1 MSKQVRLLRR
11 ISVFLCAAALSLF
24 PALAAE
30 PDNSFLDVPM
40 DAWYAQSVYYVQA
53 QGLMAGTGAGTF
65 SPNLPMTRGMLLTVL
80 YRVAGSPILDEASLG
95 TPFSDVPQDTWYADG
110 IYWARSEGIA
120 SGYSEEEFGPND
132 SVTREQLVTMLWRYS
147 GSPQSQSD
155 SAFSDEAAISVWAD
169 TAVSW
174 ASSNGLVSGTLG
186 NLFEPAGLATR
197 AQAAVIL
204 TNYDQ
209 QVPQEQPEPEPEPEP
224 VPQPEPEPV
233 PDPDPE
239 PTPEPE
245 PPDDSISTLLP
256 NTYDSS
262 AFVVENGFLTYQ
274 GDVPSYVGID
284 VSAHQNLID
293 WDRVAAAGVDFVMIR
308 AGYRG
313 YTQGI
318 IHQDDYFE
326 YNINEALRAGLDV
339 GIYFFSQA
347 TSVEEAREEALQTLE
362 WIADYDITYP
372 VVFDWERIDQ
382 SDSRTQN
389 TTGDVITACA
399 QGFCSIIADAGYTPM
414 TYGSPSKVG
423 KDLQLSQLSDYPFWL
438 AHYTIDW
445 RPTSFQYHYDMW
457 QYSSSGSVDGIEGR
471 VDLNLCLR
479 DW

>member
-1 MSKQVRLLRR
+1 MIKHARLLRR
-11 ISVFLCAAALSLF
+11 LPALLLTAALCLV
-24 PALAAE
+24 PAFAAE
-30 PDNSFLDVPM
+30 TDSSFLDVPM

-53 QGLMAGTGAGTF
+53 QGLMSGTGSGTF
-65 SPNLPMTRGMLLTVL
+65 SPNLPMTRGMLVTVL
-80 YRVAGSPILDEASLG
+80 YRVAGSPALSDSALDAQ
-95 TPFSDVPQDTWYADG
+95 FSDVPQDTWYANG

-147 GSPQSQSD
+147 GSPEAESA
-155 SAFSDEAAISVWAD
+155 SAFSDEDAISLWAD

-174 ASSNGLVSGTLG
+174 ASSNGLVSGIEG
-186 NLFEPAGLATR
+186 NLFAPAGLATR

-209 QVPQEQPEPEPEPEP
+209 QTAEQPEPEP
-224 VPQPEPEPV
+224 
-233 PDPDPE
+233 DPDPE
-239 PTPEPE
+239 PEQ
-245 PPDDSISTLLP
+245 PDNPSSPLLP
-256 NTYDSS
+256 NTYDSD

-274 GDVPSYVGID
+274 GDDAPSYVGID

-293 WDRVAAAGVDFVMIR
+293 WDKVADTGVDFVMIR

-313 YTQGI
+313 YTVGSI
-318 IHQDDYFE
+318 YEDIYYE
-326 YNINEALRAGLDV
+326 YNINEALRVGLDV

-347 TSVEEAREEALQTLE
+347 TSVEEAREEALQTLA
-362 WIADYDITYP
+362 WIEDYDITYP
-372 VVFDWERIDQ
+372 VVFDWERVSQ
-382 SDSRTQN
+382 SNSRTKD

-399 QGFCSIIADAGYTPM
+399 QEFCSIIADAGYTPM

-423 KDLQLSQLSDYPFWL
+423 KDLQLSQLTDYPFWL
-438 AHYTIDW
+438 AHYTTDW
-445 RPTSFQYHYDMW
+445 KPTSFQYHYDMW
-457 QYSSSGSVDGIEGR
+457 QYSSNGSVDGIEGR